1 MRRGQ
6 AHLSPAQHLRLAYLE
21 HFVEHR
27 RERQFVRAWS
37 VSMIL
42 GSPSTAFVSVGPN
55 ALAQGCPSSTPS
67 TFNTEAFVTAYDVS
81 PLGGPREFPYDIEVW
96 FQ

>member
-1 MRRGQ
+1 VVCFHDLGFTVNSMVASPIGVYGQ
-6 AHLSPAQHLRLAYLE
+6 ATNNR
-21 HFVEHR
+21 
-27 RERQFVRAWS
+27 
-37 VSMIL
+37 
-42 GSPSTAFVSVGPN
+42 AFVSVGPN